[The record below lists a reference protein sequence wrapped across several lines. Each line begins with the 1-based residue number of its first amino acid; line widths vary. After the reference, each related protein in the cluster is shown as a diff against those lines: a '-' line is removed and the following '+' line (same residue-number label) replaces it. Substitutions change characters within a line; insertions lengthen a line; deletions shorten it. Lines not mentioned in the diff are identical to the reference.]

1 MGKRIFQRIEVLL
14 KKASVD
20 PVFRGTFLERRGDAA
35 QEIGLSLEPAE
46 AAMLRAVRRE
56 QLEAIIART
65 SVPEA
70 HRRAFLGQAAAAMLA
85 ALGIVAGRPGAAGA
99 QVPAPPFFGG
109 VRPDAPP
116 IRDPNADLPPG
127 GIRPD
132 LPPKKPKTIEQRV
145 ISVIAKQLKV
155 DEQRITAHKKPVEVL
170 SLVDD
175 LEATPPALVQLRKG
189 LEKEFSLKV
198 PVAAFKKL
206 HTVGE
211 TVDYVKK
218 AVDKRTS
225 AAKRKPDAP
234 AKASEQQPSPDDPVV
249 LPADFPPVAG
259 GVRPK

>member
-1 MGKRIFQRIEVLL
+1 MGREISQRIEVLL

-20 PVFRGTFLERRGDAA
+20 PAFRTAFLERRDEVA
-35 QEIGLSLEPAE
+35 QEIGLQLEPAE

-85 ALGIVAGRPGAAGA
+85 ALGIVAGRPGAAAA
-99 QVPAPPFFGG
+99 QSPEPPFFGG

-116 IRDPNADLPPG
+116 IRDLNADLKPG

-132 LPPKKPKTIEQRV
+132 MPPKKPKTIEQRV
-145 ISVIAKQLKV
+145 ISVIAKQLKA
-155 DEQRITAHKKPVEVL
+155 DEEAITPKKL
-170 SLVDD
+170 LVDD
-175 LEATPPALVQLRKG
+175 LGATAPGLAQLRKA
-189 LEKEFSLKV
+189 LVKEFTLKI
-198 PVAAFKKL
+198 PSAAFKTL

-218 AVDKRTS
+218 EVDKRKS
-225 AAKRKPDAP
+225 AAKPKPDAS
-234 AKASEQQPSPDDPVV
+234 AKAPDQSPPPDAPVV
-249 LPADFPPVAG
+249 PPNFPPVAG